1 MPQPLRTT
9 VLVGCFAV
17 WDSNGRFQET
27 ASSEGLVTPRE
38 LRVEGKEKKLFVV
51 HKEPKSECKQNKQ
64 KDTML
69 RQRKG
74 GGGDGETQVY
84 TSR

>member
-1 MPQPLRTT
+1 M
-9 VLVGCFAV
+9 LVGCFVV
-17 WDSNGRFQET
+17 WDSKGSFQET

-38 LRVEGKEKKLFVV
+38 LRVEGKEKKLFE
-51 HKEPKSECKQNKQ
+51 KWFIRNQSLNANKQ

-69 RQRKG
+69 QQRKG

-84 TSR
+84 ASR